1 MPQFQKDLLHH
12 LKNKSGERLRS
23 TVNNIVAII
32 LGAGQSNRMH
42 GIDKILH
49 EINKQPIILF
59 SLKQFLSFQEINK
72 IIVVSNINNND
83 EIKKIIEKNI
93 ESNKIKKIKLIN
105 GGNRRQD
112 SVKKAIESAP
122 DATKYVIHDAARP
135 FVSKKLILNVI
146 NNLNNYDAVIPT
158 IPISDALKK
167 IHNNKIIKNVNRE
180 EYALAQTPQ
189 GFSSAIIK
197 KAYQK
202 VNEVDFAD
210 CAAMILENG
219 TNIHTISGEISNKK
233 ITSREDLDDK

>member
-1 MPQFQKDLLHH
+1 MPQFKKDLLHH

-23 TVNNIVAII
+23 TVNIIVAII

-233 ITSREDLDDK
+233 ITSREDLDYE

>member
-59 SLKQFLSFQEINK
+59 SLKKFLSFKEINK

-197 KAYQK
+197 EAYQK
-202 VNEVDFAD
+202 VNESDFAD

-233 ITSREDLDDK
+233 ITSREDLDYE

>member
-1 MPQFQKDLLHH
+1 
-12 LKNKSGERLRS
+12 
-23 TVNNIVAII
+23 VNNIVAII

-233 ITSREDLDDK
+233 ITSREDLDYE

>member
-12 LKNKSGERLRS
+12 LKNKSGERLSS

-197 KAYQK
+197 KASQK

-210 CAAMILENG
+210 CNNNSRLTAILLTE
-219 TNIHTISGEISNKK
+219 
-233 ITSREDLDDK
+233 

>member
-12 LKNKSGERLRS
+12 LKNKSGERLSS

-189 GFSSAIIK
+189 GFSSTIIK
-197 KAYQK
+197 EAYQK
-202 VNEVDFAD
+202 VKEGDFPD

>member
-189 GFSSAIIK
+189 GFSSTIIK

-233 ITSREDLDDK
+233 ITSREDLDYE

>member
-1 MPQFQKDLLHH
+1 M
-12 LKNKSGERLRS
+12 
-23 TVNNIVAII
+23 NNIVAII

-233 ITSREDLDDK
+233 ITSREDLDYE

>member
-1 MPQFQKDLLHH
+1 LPQFQKDLLHH

-233 ITSREDLDDK
+233 ITSREDLDYE

>member
-72 IIVVSNINNND
+72 IIVVSKINNND

-233 ITSREDLDDK
+233 ITSREDLDYE

>member
-233 ITSREDLDDK
+233 ITSREDLDYE